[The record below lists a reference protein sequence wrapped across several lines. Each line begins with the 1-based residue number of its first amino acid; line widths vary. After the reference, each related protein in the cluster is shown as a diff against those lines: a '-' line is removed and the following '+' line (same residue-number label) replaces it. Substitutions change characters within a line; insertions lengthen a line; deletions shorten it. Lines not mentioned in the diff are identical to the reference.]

1 MENKNS
7 ISKKQQ
13 LILSLHDDGMSFHEI
28 AEKVGITEKLAKV
41 NYYYAVQ
48 KLNGEIPNKD
58 TELTDEQKKS
68 IKIAL
73 DVLSENLRELK
84 LLDLQ
89 SKDELSYNPNDLIN
103 ICQEMADKIGVPFNR
118 DEFI

>member
-1 MENKNS
+1 MESKNS

-13 LILSLHDDGMSFHEI
+13 LILSLHDNGMSFHEI
-28 AEKVGITEKLAKV
+28 ADKVGVTENLAKV

-58 TELTDEQKKS
+58 TELTEEQKKS

-73 DVLSENLRELK
+73 DALSENLQELK
-84 LLDLQ
+84 LLDSQ
-89 SKDELSYNPNDLIN
+89 SEDELSYNPNDLIN